1 MTEYK
6 FYEFASN
13 ITIKLPL
20 HKHTVNS
27 LTKKPLFSSPFSFTI
42 KLVTHIIGRFYARD
56 VKVVETFKSTGVKTG
71 LKKIDDNIEKNT
83 LLKKKKKLNTVSSQS
98 FLNERG
104 INTTQFTASRFDKSE
119 FTQQDGR
126 KKRTANVCVWQT

>member
-1 MTEYK
+1 M
-6 FYEFASN
+6 
-13 ITIKLPL
+13 
-20 HKHTVNS
+20 
-27 LTKKPLFSSPFSFTI
+27 
-42 KLVTHIIGRFYARD
+42 LVTHIIGRFYARD

-71 LKKIDDNIEKNT
+71 LKKIDDNIEKNS